1 MGMIEFKTLENDSS
15 LNPARYDRIFPKDL
29 IDKADQVNTKTA
41 DQWGAYLEAIKS
53 SHDVAAF
60 EALFGHFA
68 PRIKSFLLKSGAD
81 AALAEECAQDAM
93 VTVWNKAHLFD
104 PTRASA
110 ATWIFTIARNKK
122 IDALRKASR
131 PEPDELPWG
140 PDHEPDQADVIAL
153 QQETDKLGQALAE
166 LPEKQRKLVERA
178 YFGDLSH
185 RELADETGLP
195 LGTIKSRIRLALE
208 KLRHAM
214 S

>member
-1 MGMIEFKTLENDSS
+1 MD
-15 LNPARYDRIFPKDL
+15 DRVVSEDPK
-29 IDKADQVNTKTA
+29 DKADPVTTKTA
-41 DQWGAYLEAIKS
+41 DQWGSYLEAIKS
-53 SHDVAAF
+53 THDVAAF

-81 AALAEECAQDAM
+81 ANLAEECAQEVM

-153 QQETDKLGQALAE
+153 QQETDRLGRALAASDHIVTAVHQQSNASRYMSDRMRTVNSG
-166 LPEKQRKLVERA
+166 LDRQVDDLKQLM
-178 YFGDLSH
+178 DHMQL
-185 RELADETGLP
+185 
-195 LGTIKSRIRLALE
+195 TIK
-208 KLRHAM
+208 K
-214 S
+214 